1 MKNTF
6 YRSIQWVT
14 CHVQRLLPWPQPEVI
29 TKENALLDIPDLLLR
44 NHTTQLLLVTTPGF
58 IRRGTLE
65 PLFASLQ
72 SKNIHY
78 TVFDQVVPNPTID
91 CIEEGYHVYCT
102 SNSQAIVAIGGGS
115 VLDCAKIIGA
125 RVARP
130 NQSVS
135 QMKGM
140 FQIHHKLP
148 DFYAVPTTAGTGS
161 EVTVAAVVTD
171 SNTHYK
177 YAINDTCL
185 LPRYAIL
192 DSTLTLGLSPSMT
205 AETGMDALT
214 HAVEAYTNLYSEKAS
229 NESAKVAVKMIFDN
243 LTKVYDD
250 GSNHALR
257 SAMLE
262 ASFEAGKAFTKAYVG
277 YVHAIAHALGGL
289 YNVPHGYANAVILP
303 VVLEAFGTSVEQSL
317 SELADLV
324 GITGTS
330 VSEKAKAFILQIRKM
345 NAYMNIP
352 DTIDAIRE
360 EDIPLIAKRAC
371 KEGNPAYP
379 VPQIWNQDKMES
391 VIRKLK

>member
-303 VVLEAFGTSVEQSL
+303 VVLEEIG
-317 SELADLV
+317 
-324 GITGTS
+324 
-330 VSEKAKAFILQIRKM
+330 
-345 NAYMNIP
+345 
-352 DTIDAIRE
+352 
-360 EDIPLIAKRAC
+360 RAH
-371 KEGNPAYP
+371 
-379 VPQIWNQDKMES
+379 V
-391 VIRKLK
+391 